1 MLENPIMEIIWA
13 KNMIQTGIPMIK
25 TLAAVCPLM
34 GLLGTVTGMIDTFR
48 VITLFGTGDPKLM
61 SGGISEALV
70 TTELGLAVAI
80 PIMLLHTVLARRAEH
95 VVGDMEKQTASA
107 IRRLQARGLRTVML
121 TGDARVAA
129 EAVAA
134 DVGIDDVV
142 ADLMPEDKA
151 EHVAALQARGEV
163 VAMVGDGINDAPV
176 LARSDVGFALGSG
189 TDVAIESADIT
200 LMGNSLHAVADAI
213 EISTATVRN
222 IWQNLFGAFIYNS
235 LGIPVAAGILYPFSG
250 MLLNP
255 MIAGAAMALSSVTV
269 VSNANR
275 LRRMKPGGE
284 AAG

>member
-1 MLENPIMEIIWA
+1 ML
-13 KNMIQTGIPMIK
+13 
-25 TLAAVCPLM
+25 
-34 GLLGTVTGMIDTFR
+34 TVA
-48 VITLFGTGDPKLM
+48 DP
-61 SGGISEALV
+61 V
-70 TTELGLAVAI
+70 
-80 PIMLLHTVLARRAEH
+80 
-95 VVGDMEKQTASA
+95 KQDSASA

-121 TGDARVAA
+121 TGDARAAA

-134 DVGIDDVV
+134 EVGIDDVV
-142 ADLMPEDKA
+142 AGLLPEDKA
-151 EHVAALQARGEV
+151 KHVTALQARGEV

-176 LARSDVGFALGSG
+176 LALADVGFALGSG
-189 TDVAIESADIT
+189 TDVAIESADVT

-250 MLLNP
+250 ILLNP

-275 LRRMKPGGE
+275 LRRVRLGG
-284 AAG
+284 GTG